1 MQTADFNHEDFM
13 KQNQGSADE
22 QLLVKFENRPVED
35 KAATL
40 EQGRPIFK
48 ERLYIDIKIPGD
60 KLGGAC
66 RPARQHD
73 INRFPRHY
81 AAFMA
86 RIEGQQAKVNGTPL
100 AEWPLM
106 KRTQVEEM
114 AFFNVHTVEALA
126 TLADV
131 HASKFMGVNALKQKA
146 KEWLEVA
153 EKGAAAAQLATELE
167 KRDAEIAELRAM
179 IEGNSVPHETPEL
192 TKGQKAAATR
202 KRNAEIKA
210 AKAAEKAEQESPPE

>member
-1 MQTADFNHEDFM
+1 VQVADFNHEDFNAR
-13 KQNQGSADE
+13 NQSSADD

-35 KAATL
+35 KAASL
-40 EQGRPIFK
+40 EAGRPIYK
-48 ERLYIDIKIPGD
+48 EKLYIDIKIPGD

-66 RPARQHD
+66 RPARQND
-73 INRFPRHY
+73 ISRFPRHY
-81 AAFMA
+81 AAFRA
-86 RIEGQQAKVNGTPL
+86 RIEGQDAKVDGTPL
-100 AEWPLM
+100 AEWPMM

-126 TLADV
+126 NLADV
-131 HASKFMGVNALKQKA
+131 HTSKFMGINALKQKA

-179 IEGNSVPHETPEL
+179 IEGKSVPHETPEL

-202 KRNAEIKA
+202 KRNAE
-210 AKAAEKAEQESPPE
+210 AKEAKAEQDSPPE